1 MRTILL
7 TLSQYNHI
15 LINGIMETFYMVGV
29 SLFISIL
36 FGLPLGFMTTISGNN
51 HVMDRSHLHKLL
63 NTIINI
69 GRSIPFVILM
79 VAVIPFTRLITGTSI
94 GTTAAIVPLSIA
106 AIPFTARITDNA
118 LQEVNRGVIEAA
130 LAMGANISTI
140 VIKVLLPEALPAI
153 ILGITVTAI
162 NLITYSAMAGV
173 VGGGGLGDI
182 AIRYGYQRFKPII
195 MIETI
200 IIMVIM
206 VQLIQWTGKHLAER
220 IDSNNLK
227 REN

>member
-15 LINGIMETFYMVGV
+15 LINGIMETFYMVAV

-106 AIPFTARITDNA
+106 
-118 LQEVNRGVIEAA
+118 
-130 LAMGANISTI
+130 
-140 VIKVLLPEALPAI
+140 
-153 ILGITVTAI
+153 
-162 NLITYSAMAGV
+162 
-173 VGGGGLGDI
+173 
-182 AIRYGYQRFKPII
+182 
-195 MIETI
+195 
-200 IIMVIM
+200 
-206 VQLIQWTGKHLAER
+206 
-220 IDSNNLK
+220 
-227 REN
+227 

>member
-1 MRTILL
+1 
-7 TLSQYNHI
+7 
-15 LINGIMETFYMVGV
+15 MVAV

-118 LQEVNRGVIEAA
+118 LQEVDRGVIEAA
-130 LAMGANISTI
+130 LAMGANTSTI
-140 VIKVLLPEALPAI
+140 VIKVLFPEALPAI

-206 VQLIQWTGKHLAER
+206 VQLIQWTGKYLAER

-227 REN
+227 SEN